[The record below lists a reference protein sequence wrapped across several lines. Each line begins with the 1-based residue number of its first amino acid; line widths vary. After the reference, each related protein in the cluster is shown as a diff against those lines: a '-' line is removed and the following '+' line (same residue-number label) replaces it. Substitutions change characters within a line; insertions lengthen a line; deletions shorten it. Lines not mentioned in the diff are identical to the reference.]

1 MVAVKSCR
9 QEERKDAEFTE
20 DEQGVREENKDAEQK
35 ANQEAEQGVR
45 EEQPPRR
52 GATTMLEEV
61 VGADEAGVGD
71 EDIVKPNTEVANAG
85 RLPG

>member
-9 QEERKDAEFTE
+9 QEEWKDAEFTE

-52 GATTMLEEV
+52 GAATML
-61 VGADEAGVGD
+61 
-71 EDIVKPNTEVANAG
+71 KKS
-85 RLPG
+85 